1 MARVRYIGAEPV
13 TVPELGKTVQ
23 PDELVEVPDNRFD
36 GYACQPTTWEVA
48 EEPKTEWRGEHGPE
62 SVAFADKAPV
72 SKKTT
77 AAKPAS
83 TSKEG

>member
-13 TVPELGKTVQ
+13 TVPELGKTVH
-23 PDELVEVPDNRFD
+23 PDEMVTVPDDRYE
-36 GYACQPTTWEVA
+36 GYVCQPATWEAA
-48 EEPKTEWRGEHGPE
+48 EEPKT
-62 SVAFADKAPV
+62 DQ

-77 AAKPAS
+77 AAKAAP